1 MRTTPVAAA
10 PFSGRL
16 DSLPRGPA
24 QAAARDLPGCRER
37 EVGRGKRSP
46 VRHGAVW
53 KNPGE
58 ASQRAGKGERP
69 GGRVLDSGVRGR
81 PAALSDWPLFP
92 GPSTQSRG
100 RGKSLGAC
108 CEEKRVLAARR
119 PSRVR
124 RPSFGA
130 PWPRPHPALR
140 RHLAGPWETTPPRA
154 RWYGPPG
161 TFLTHRPRP
170 RAGLRTTPGG
180 RRWGLS
186 RTRRLWALDGSAT
199 LEDPGTCGAFFAHLC
214 GRKPDLYLLQRR
226 SSSTR
231 VLPIRKLPY
240 FLLGTLRSAHKLSCS
255 GNQESAC
262 IWVLLSDILGL
273 WPRET
278 CPSLWCSNWP
288 PRGEKLEPVVILEVC
303 SLHAQ
308 PCYSQTASRSSS
320 GSTPAY

>member
-1 MRTTPVAAA
+1 MSSGLEKKPHPTQLCACAARMRTTPVAAA

-69 GGRVLDSGVRGR
+69 GGRALGSGVGGR

-108 CEEKRVLAARR
+108 CEEERVLAARS

-140 RHLAGPWETTPPRA
+140 RH
-154 RWYGPPG
+154 
-161 TFLTHRPRP
+161 
-170 RAGLRTTPGG
+170 
-180 RRWGLS
+180 
-186 RTRRLWALDGSAT
+186 
-199 LEDPGTCGAFFAHLC
+199 
-214 GRKPDLYLLQRR
+214 
-226 SSSTR
+226 
-231 VLPIRKLPY
+231 
-240 FLLGTLRSAHKLSCS
+240 
-255 GNQESAC
+255 
-262 IWVLLSDILGL
+262 
-273 WPRET
+273 
-278 CPSLWCSNWP
+278 
-288 PRGEKLEPVVILEVC
+288 
-303 SLHAQ
+303 
-308 PCYSQTASRSSS
+308 
-320 GSTPAY
+320 PAVP